1 MLLLMRLSGVERGA
15 VTEFQFCS
23 IESRRPASEQ
33 IEVLTGLTG
42 LPGLP
47 TFPLSLQSRISKR
60 DQHVDPP
67 MFSRKAFLSKRSGF
81 RARSSGAANRPIA
94 LFRFS
99 W

>member
-42 LPGLP
+42 LTGLP
-47 TFPLSLQSRISKR
+47 TLPLSLQKW
-60 DQHVDPP
+60 D
-67 MFSRKAFLSKRSGF
+67 FE
-81 RARSSGAANRPIA
+81 ARPTR
-94 LFRFS
+94 
-99 W
+99 